1 MAKSLEEKLAT
12 ARAWKARNSERVK
25 AYRAVYFQAHK
36 DDEHANHLRWHA
48 RNPGRKSEFDKTYRE
63 RHADRLAEIRATDEY
78 RERKQRRF
86 RHRYGSDLGFRKILL
101 IRFTV
106 WQALRRTQSSE
117 VIVEIVGCT
126 LAQLR
131 DHIASQFKPGMTW
144 ANWGDWEI
152 DHRRPV
158 CSFDATDDEQ
168 MKECFHFTNLQPLW
182 KHENVE
188 KGSKWDPVS
197 HEKQQQQTAESK

>member
-1 MAKSLEEKLAT
+1 MAKSPEETLAT

-36 DDEHANHLRWHA
+36 NDEHANHLRWHA

-63 RHADRLAEIRATDEY
+63 RHVDQLAEIRRTDEY
-78 RERKQRRF
+78 RESKQRRF
-86 RHRYGSDLGFRKILL
+86 RDRYRTDPAFRKILL
-101 IRFTV
+101 IRSTIV
-106 WQALRRTQSSE
+106 QALRRTENSE

-126 LAQLR
+126 LPNLR
-131 DHIASQFKPGMTW
+131 DHIARQFKPGMTW
-144 ANWGDWEI
+144 ANWGEWEI

-158 CSFDATDDEQ
+158 CSFDPSDDEQ

-182 KHENVE
+182 KHENMA
-188 KGSKWDPVS
+188 KGSKWTPEVEPDM
-197 HEKQQQQTAESK
+197 K